1 MKIINR
7 NDLLKFDVETLKEYL
22 YVLYNLNELQE
33 FSSGYLEY
41 FVYNNKLNKYLNK
54 NKLNV
59 LENQIEDAIE
69 YLECKV

>member
-1 MKIINR
+1 MKVINR
-7 NDLLKFDVETLKEYL
+7 NDMLKFDVETLKEYL

-33 FSSGYLEY
+33 FSSAYLEY
-41 FVYNNKLNKYLNK
+41 FVYNNKLNKYLNE

-69 YLECKV
+69 YLESKA